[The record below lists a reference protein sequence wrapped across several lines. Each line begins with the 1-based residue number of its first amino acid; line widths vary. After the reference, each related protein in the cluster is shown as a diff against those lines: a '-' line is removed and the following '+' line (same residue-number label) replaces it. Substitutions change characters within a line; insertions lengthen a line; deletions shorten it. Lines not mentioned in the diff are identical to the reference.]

1 MAFVARSRRRMQSD
15 PVIGKSMKSSR
26 VLFALVLAG
35 GILAYVGVTR
45 GVLPA
50 AAPSSAKEA
59 PARIPVMAAAAR
71 RTDVPIFLTG
81 LGTVQAFNSVLIK
94 SRVDGQIV
102 KIDFSE
108 GSDVHVG
115 DLLVE
120 IDPAPFEAALAQ
132 AQATKLKDQAQL
144 DNARLDFGRFSRLT
158 ATGAATAQQ
167 ADASRALVAQ
177 LDANIKAD
185 QAMIDLAQVQ
195 LEYSRIRS
203 PIEGRVGTRLVDIG
217 NVVRA
222 QDTGGIVVVNQIRPI
237 FVSFALPAASL
248 PQIRARLPNGAIG
261 VTAQDG
267 TGKDLTS
274 GKLTV
279 IDNQINPATAT
290 INYKATFDNAGEP
303 LWPGQFVNVRVQ
315 IDIRRNVV
323 AAPVTAVQYA
333 QDGAYVFVIGP
344 DHVVQKRA
352 IKVGA
357 FDKTTAVIDDGL
369 HPGEQVVIDGQYR
382 IQAGS
387 TVDVIDQQPEAR
399 G

>member
-1 MAFVARSRRRMQSD
+1 
-15 PVIGKSMKSSR
+15 
-26 VLFALVLAG
+26 
-35 GILAYVGVTR
+35 
-45 GVLPA
+45 
-50 AAPSSAKEA
+50 
-59 PARIPVMAAAAR
+59 MAAAAR
-71 RTDVPIFLTG
+71 RADVPIVLTG

-108 GSDVHVG
+108 GSDVHAG

-203 PIEGRVGTRLVDIG
+203 PIDGRVGTRLVDTG

-248 PQIRARLPNGAIG
+248 PQIRARLPDGDIG

-315 IDIRRNVV
+315 IAIRRNVV

-344 DHVVQKRA
+344 DQIVEKRA